1 MNSVI
6 VLVGRILLSAIFI
19 LSGFGKLADI
29 SGTAAYFAMFH
40 LPATTLVAVGAGL
53 IELFG
58 GLAILI
64 GFQTRI
70 AAWVLALFSI
80 ASALI
85 AHMNWNLVRRTA
97 PPGQAEAM
105 QLVIKFSGLEEATAG
120 EAWAIASAAPGR
132 GEVSAPWDDAAA
144 PGNEDPQV
152 ALGRKLLEAFE
163 AEMAAAGLPSG
174 EVSLPADYGQGA
186 VAESRAAVGTSAR
199 QTAAERKRE
208 KLAQTHPDLLDAVQ
222 AGEMTLKQAYVE
234 AGIEKPPQVLDKLQ
248 KLWRNATEEEQAR
261 FANWVQEQVQK
272 AKKAA
277 YEAEVYGEG

>member
-1 MNSVI
+1 VAKKSVTQGDPLLPTVNEPGTYAWCEEVVECMN
-6 VLVGRILLSAIFI
+6 
-19 LSGFGKLADI
+19 
-29 SGTAAYFAMFH
+29 
-40 LPATTLVAVGAGL
+40 
-53 IELFG
+53 
-58 GLAILI
+58 
-64 GFQTRI
+64 
-70 AAWVLALFSI
+70 AAWAMRDQGEQSFLAAARAAL
-80 ASALI
+80 ASRIWETLSPPPPQEPYASF
-85 AHMNWNLVRRTA
+85 ANLVRRTA
-97 PPGQAEAM
+97 PPGQAEQM
-105 QLVIKFSGLEEATAG
+105 QLVIKFSGLEEGA
-120 EAWAIASAAPGR
+120 EQREWAVAASAPDR
-132 GEVSAPWDDAAA
+132 DEVTAPWEDAPALE
-144 PGNEDPQV
+144 GEDPQV

-163 AEMAAAGLPSG
+163 AAMAQGGG
-174 EVSLPADYGQGA
+174 EVSLPADYGQGP

>member
-1 MNSVI
+1 VAKKNETQGDPLLPTVSEPGTYAWCEEVVDCMN
-6 VLVGRILLSAIFI
+6 
-19 LSGFGKLADI
+19 
-29 SGTAAYFAMFH
+29 
-40 LPATTLVAVGAGL
+40 
-53 IELFG
+53 
-58 GLAILI
+58 
-64 GFQTRI
+64 
-70 AAWVLALFSI
+70 AAWAMRDQGEQGFLA
-80 ASALI
+80 AARAALARRI
-85 AHMNWNLVRRTA
+85 WETLSPPPPQDPYTSFANLVRRTA

-105 QLVIKFSGLEEATAG
+105 QLVIKFSGLEEGADAQG
-120 EAWAIASAAPGR
+120 SFAVASAVAAR
-132 GEVSAPWDDAAA
+132 DDVSAPWDEA
-144 PGNEDPQV
+144 PGLEGEDPQV

-163 AEMAAAGLPSG
+163 AEMAGQGGAT
-174 EVSLPADYGQGA
+174 VSLPVDYGQDP
-186 VAESRAAVGTSAR
+186 VAESRTAVGASAR

-208 KLAQTHPDLLDAVQ
+208 KLAQTHPDLMDAVQ